1 MTKLFLNAIF
11 NTISPGGG
19 SCMQMT
25 SKKSA
30 VDRLK
35 IIEGHVKK
43 VRQMVEEGKYC
54 PEIIQQSSAVQ
65 SALKKVDEILLKGH
79 LESCFKNAVKSNG
92 GEKEIEELLQAFK
105 AR

>member
-1 MTKLFLNAIF
+1 MDA
-11 NTISPGGG
+11 
-19 SCMQMT
+19 Q
-25 SKKSA
+25 KS
-30 VDRLK
+30 VIYRLK
-35 IIEGHVKK
+35 IIEGHLKK

-65 SALKKVDEILLKGH
+65 SALRKVDELLLKVH
-79 LESCFKNAVKSNG
+79 LDTCVKKAIKSNG